1 MAAEKTEKPEAAA
14 APAAPAATE
23 AAPKGGGVMGFL
35 PLIIALVLAPV
46 ISWVVAEF
54 VLLPRMKSQLAAV
67 LPATSTGEH
76 GEVKLGAAGEHPEV
90 KPAEVKPAAAEH
102 AEAKK
107 EPKKGEGKKAEGKKG
122 EGKKG
127 EAAAATEGP
136 GSYKFDNVV
145 VNLSGTMGT
154 RYLKTS
160 FLLTGKENLRELFE
174 TRQPQLLDA
183 TLNTLGSLTLAD
195 LEEIGSRNLIRARLM
210 SAYNE
215 VLGVRVVEQIYFSDF
230 VVQ

>member
-14 APAAPAATE
+14 PAAAAGD
-23 AAPKGGGVMGFL
+23 AAPKGGGVAGFL
-35 PLIIALVLAPV
+35 PLIIALVLAPI

-54 VLLPRMKSQLAAV
+54 VLLPRFKSQLVAA
-67 LPATSTGEH
+67 LPAGEH
-76 GEVKLGAAGEHPEV
+76 GAPATDAHGPAPKPETKAEAKPEGKKPEAKKGGHGA
-90 KPAEVKPAAAEH
+90 AAAESP
-102 AEAKK
+102 A
-107 EPKKGEGKKAEGKKG
+107 
-122 EGKKG
+122 
-127 EAAAATEGP
+127 

-160 FLLTGKENLRELFE
+160 FLVTGKDNIKELFE
-174 TRQPQLLDA
+174 ERQPQLLDA

-195 LEEIGSRNLIRARLM
+195 LEEVGSRNLIRARLI

-215 VLGVRVVEQIYFSDF
+215 VIGVRVVEQIYFSDF

>member
-1 MAAEKTEKPEAAA
+1 MAAEKPEKSEAAA
-14 APAAPAATE
+14 APAAATDAA
-23 AAPKGGGVMGFL
+23 AKGGGVMGFL
-35 PLIIALVLAPV
+35 PLILALVLAPV

-54 VLLPRMKSQLAAV
+54 VLLPRMKSQLAA
-67 LPATSTGEH
+67 LAPAGATAGEH
-76 GEVKLGAAGEHPEV
+76 GAA
-90 KPAEVKPAAAEH
+90 AAPAAH
-102 AEAKK
+102 AEAPKK
-107 EPKKGEGKKAEGKKG
+107 EPKKEAKHGEAKKG

-127 EAAAATEGP
+127 EESSGGNEGP

-160 FLLTGKENLRELFE
+160 FLLTGKSNLRELFE
-174 TRQPQLLDA
+174 ERQPQLLDA
-183 TLNTLGSLTLAD
+183 TLNTLGSLSLAD
-195 LEEIGSRNLIRARLM
+195 LEEIGSRNLIRARLI

-215 VLGVRVVEQIYFSDF
+215 VLGVRVVEQIFFSDF

>member
-14 APAAPAATE
+14 PAAASATPE
-23 AAPKGGGVMGFL
+23 ASSAPKGGGTAGFL

-54 VLLPRMKSQLAAV
+54 VLLPRMKSQLLAAAGGEQQAAV
-67 LPATSTGEH
+67 SPAAGH
-76 GEVKLGAAGEHPEV
+76 GETES
-90 KPAEVKPAAAEH
+90 KPAAKKP
-102 AEAKK
+102 EA
-107 EPKKGEGKKAEGKKG
+107 KKAEGKKG
-122 EGKKG
+122 EHG
-127 EAAAATEGP
+127 AAAAAAGGP
-136 GSYKFDNVV
+136 GSYQFDNIV

-160 FLLTGKENLRELFE
+160 FLITGKENLNELFE
-174 TRQPQLLDA
+174 KRHPELLDA

-195 LEEIGSRNLIRARLM
+195 LEEVGSRNLIRARLIA
-210 SAYNE
+210 AYNE
-215 VLGVRVVEQIYFSDF
+215 VIGVRVVEQIYFSEF

>member
-14 APAAPAATE
+14 APAAASAAPE
-23 AAPKGGGVMGFL
+23 ASSAPKGGGTAGFL

-54 VLLPRMKSQLAAV
+54 VLLPRFKSQLLAAAGGEQQAAV
-67 LPATSTGEH
+67 SPAGEH
-76 GEVKLGAAGEHPEV
+76 GESES
-90 KPAEVKPAAAEH
+90 KPAAKKP
-102 AEAKK
+102 EA
-107 EPKKGEGKKAEGKKG
+107 KKAEGKKG
-122 EGKKG
+122 EH
-127 EAAAATEGP
+127 AAATAGGP
-136 GSYKFDNVV
+136 GSYQFDNIV

-160 FLLTGKENLRELFE
+160 FLITGKENLNELFE
-174 TRQPQLLDA
+174 KRHPELLDA

-195 LEEIGSRNLIRARLM
+195 LEEVGSRNLIRARLI

-215 VLGVRVVEQIYFSDF
+215 VIGVRVVEQIYFSEF